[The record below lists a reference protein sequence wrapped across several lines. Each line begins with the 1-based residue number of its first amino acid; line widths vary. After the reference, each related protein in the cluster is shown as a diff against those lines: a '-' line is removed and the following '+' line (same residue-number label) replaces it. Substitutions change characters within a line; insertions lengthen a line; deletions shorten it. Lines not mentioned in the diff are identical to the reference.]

1 MNCEE
6 LYKLPEWVKALLT
19 IGFFLY
25 PMFEWWLGRTTKT
38 KAGSIIDL
46 FIGLFKARSSINHTE
61 VSMLEGNEFEKDLGS
76 LGKVVLDIDDKLM
89 VKASVQFDGKKALE
103 EGARTSNSP
112 IVRGVINFLLSFVP
126 KDEAAQ

>member
-1 MNCEE
+1 
-6 LYKLPEWVKALLT
+6 
-19 IGFFLY
+19 
-25 PMFEWWLGRTTKT
+25 
-38 KAGSIIDL
+38 
-46 FIGLFKARSSINHTE
+46 
-61 VSMLEGNEFEKDLGS
+61 MLEGNEFEKDLGS

>member
-6 LYKLPEWVKALLT
+6 LYKLPEWVKALLAT
-19 IGFFLY
+19 GFFLY